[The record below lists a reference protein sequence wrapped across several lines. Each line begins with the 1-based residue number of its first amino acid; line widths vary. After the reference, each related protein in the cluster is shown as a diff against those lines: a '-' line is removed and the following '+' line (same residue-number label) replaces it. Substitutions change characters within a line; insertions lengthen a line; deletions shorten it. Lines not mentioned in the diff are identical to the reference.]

1 MILHHPGRKS
11 QPKPTD
17 KLENHMARKTQQ
29 MLHKKKKKQKAT
41 SRKRLIQFEVSEF
54 LVKNNIHRHT
64 ELFYEA
70 NKRKEEGQRQTDLA
84 SFVLSSSSKYL
95 NDPIENTWKTKNRR
109 ASIKL
114 EKTTRMEILMKCQSE
129 SCVDSCDM
137 KWYECA
143 RQVLQLNNISP
154 FVFAD
159 AMSDLLAHGRGKF
172 RNIMIVAPA
181 NCGKTFLLK
190 PLEIIFRA
198 FTNPANDKYVW
209 FGADQA
215 EVIVLQDFRWS
226 SELICWKDLLLLLE
240 GKM

>member
-1 MILHHPGRKS
+1 M
-11 QPKPTD
+11 
-17 KLENHMARKTQQ
+17 
-29 MLHKKKKKQKAT
+29 
-41 SRKRLIQFEVSEF
+41 
-54 LVKNNIHRHT
+54 
-64 ELFYEA
+64 
-70 NKRKEEGQRQTDLA
+70 A

-240 GKM
+240 GENVKLPYPKSQFATYVCINTDIRIFATSKAKIEFVMIGKLK